1 MTVDLHR
8 VRRTTADHPNTPA
21 DHRHLLH
28 SPQLEVGWTVRL
40 TTAKSFALDAN
51 TSTGAGVIQLDGLL
65 TKVDHAR
72 KTARLK
78 IFWLMQ
84 TGLKQARFRRTPVVP
99 VVYEVAF
106 QDIEGLAG
114 HPPTIWDARS
124 TETLKD
130 SARRAGKQHQQ
141 QKDEPSAHWSELGS
155 DL

>member
-1 MTVDLHR
+1 MNVDLHR

-28 SPQLEVGWTVRL
+28 QPQLEVGWTVRL
-40 TTAKSFALDAN
+40 TTAKSFALDPN
-51 TSTGAGVIQLDGLL
+51 TSTGSGVIQLDGMLAQ
-65 TKVDHAR
+65 VDHVR

-78 IFWLMQ
+78 IFWQMP
-84 TGLKQARFRRTPVVP
+84 TDLKFARFRGTPVVP

-141 QKDEPSAHWSELGS
+141 RQDEPSAHWSELGS

>member
-1 MTVDLHR
+1 MTFGLHR
-8 VRRTTADHPNTPA
+8 VRRTTADHPRTPP

-28 SPQLEVGWTVRL
+28 SPQLEAGWTVRL
-40 TTAKSFALDAN
+40 TTSKSFELDAN
-51 TSTGAGVIQLDGLL
+51 TSTGSGVIQLDGLL

-72 KTARLK
+72 KTAQLK
-78 IFWLMQ
+78 ILWQMP
-84 TGLKQARFRRTPVVP
+84 TGLKHARFRGTPVVP
-99 VVYEVAF
+99 VIYEVTF

-130 SARRAGKQHQQ
+130 SARHAGKQHQQ
-141 QKDEPSAHWSELGS
+141 RKDEPPTHWSELGS

>member
-1 MTVDLHR
+1 MNVDLHR
-8 VRRTTADHPNTPA
+8 VRRTTADHPATPT

-28 SPQLEVGWTVRL
+28 SPQLEAGWTVRL
-40 TTAKSFALDAN
+40 TTSKSFALDAN
-51 TSTGAGVIQLDGLL
+51 TSTGAGVIQLDGVLVA
-65 TKVDHAR
+65 VDHAR

-78 IFWLMQ
+78 ILWQMPTDL
-84 TGLKQARFRRTPVVP
+84 GHARFRRTPVVP

-141 QKDEPSAHWSELGS
+141 QKAEPSAHWSDLGR